1 MSGGNIIHDIEKQN
15 LETHVTLCSE
25 RYKRLEDR
33 FNSLEDRLDHLVKDV
48 TEMKNKQAEDMEE
61 LRSLIQQSSDVRF
74 RAVIAASATIV
85 AALISA
91 LAYVIAKIP
100 V

>member
-1 MSGGNIIHDIEKQN
+1 MSGDNVIHDIEKQN

-25 RYKRLEDR
+25 RYKRLEEK
-33 FNSLEDRLDHLVKDV
+33 FSSLEVHLDLLTKELA
-48 TEMKNKQAEDMEE
+48 EMKQKQTEDMDE

-74 RAVIAASATIV
+74 KAVIAASATIV

-91 LAYVIAKIP
+91 LAYVIAKLP
-100 V
+100 T